1 MIDRSERL
9 KLMRDDS
16 HGFTLIELM
25 LVTVIIGIL
34 AGMVVVVFAG
44 NATSARIKAALGDI
58 SSYESAL
65 ELYALDNNDQYPTSL
80 NQLVSGKKKYLR
92 DLNTDPWGNPYI
104 YEKPGRKHPES
115 FDLYSGGARW
125 AKRQRGRRGP
135 VVEKPGVGSGEKRI
149 P

>member
-9 KLMRDDS
+9 RRMRDDS

-115 FDLYSGGARW
+115 FDLYSGGPDGQKGNGDDVAPW
-125 AKRQRGRRGP
+125 LKNQ
-135 VVEKPGVGSGEKRI
+135 E
-149 P
+149 

>member
-1 MIDRSERL
+1 
-9 KLMRDDS
+9 MRDETD
-16 HGFTLIELM
+16 GFTLIELM

-65 ELYALDNNDQYPTSL
+65 ELYALDNNDQYPSSL

-115 FDLYSGGARW
+115 FDLYSSGADGQKGTGDDVAPW
-125 AKRQRGRRGP
+125 LNNEQ
-135 VVEKPGVGSGEKRI
+135 
-149 P
+149 

>member
-9 KLMRDDS
+9 RRMRDDS

-92 DLNTDPWGNPYI
+92 DLNKDHRGNTYI
-104 YEKPGRKHPES
+104 YEKPERKHPE
-115 FDLYSGGARW
+115 
-125 AKRQRGRRGP
+125 
-135 VVEKPGVGSGEKRI
+135 
-149 P
+149 

>member
-1 MIDRSERL
+1 MADRRVRL
-9 KLMRDDS
+9 QRMRDETD
-16 HGFTLIELM
+16 GFTLIELM

-65 ELYALDNNDQYPTSL
+65 ELYALDNNDQYPSSL

-115 FDLYSGGARW
+115 FDLYSSGADAQKGTGDDVAPW
-125 AKRQRGRRGP
+125 LNNEQ
-135 VVEKPGVGSGEKRI
+135 
-149 P
+149 